1 MRIIKLTPLPD
12 WKLKVETDD
21 GQIGLFDVRP
31 YLAYEAFEELKD
43 FAAFKKVTN
52 RGYFVE
58 WECGADL
65 SADTIGARMTVV
77 GDAHTSI
84 TA

>member
-1 MRIIKLTPLPD
+1 MRITNLTPLPD

-21 GQIGLFDVRP
+21 GQTGVFDVRP

-43 FAAFKKVTN
+43 AAAFTKVAN

-65 SADTIGARMTVV
+65 SADTIFARMTVV
-77 GDAHTSI
+77 GDAQASVTV
-84 TA
+84 